1 MRTSAVTVPS
11 EPAVAVTDRPLDP
24 TRIVTFSPG
33 VNPFATTVNVDPG
46 LADAGTSSDAVVF
59 VDGAADR
66 VWVAATVVVGAAVV
80 AGDATMVVVGATVVV
95 VGAAVVVVTTTGM
108 TKVMEACAWPEV
120 CPVAWMVT
128 VAFPPVLV
136 GEMVPVI
143 WPVDVF
149 RFNPVGS
156 VPLTTEYETVPT
168 ILEGTNDWV
177 ETAPPT
183 VAFTVTVSG
192 LIDPPT
198 LPAHPSELR
207 SSRLN
212 ELAAVVS
219 SSSGAPLVVAKANTR
234 PDIPAGT
241 QPAMP
246 TPPSEGN
253 WAGST
258 AAGML
263 FTFEFHS
270 A

>member
-143 WPVDVF
+143 
-149 RFNPVGS
+149 
-156 VPLTTEYETVPT
+156 
-168 ILEGTNDWV
+168 
-177 ETAPPT
+177 
-183 VAFTVTVSG
+183 
-192 LIDPPT
+192 
-198 LPAHPSELR
+198 
-207 SSRLN
+207 
-212 ELAAVVS
+212 
-219 SSSGAPLVVAKANTR
+219 
-234 PDIPAGT
+234 
-241 QPAMP
+241 
-246 TPPSEGN
+246 
-253 WAGST
+253 
-258 AAGML
+258 
-263 FTFEFHS
+263 
-270 A
+270 